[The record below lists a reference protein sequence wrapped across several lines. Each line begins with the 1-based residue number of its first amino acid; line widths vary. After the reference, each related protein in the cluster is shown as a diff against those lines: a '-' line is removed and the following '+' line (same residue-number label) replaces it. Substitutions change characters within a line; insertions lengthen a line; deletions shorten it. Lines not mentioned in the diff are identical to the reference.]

1 VRPESWR
8 PSCHYRPTAG
18 LCAVRGER
26 PSDISFDRA
35 SIKPNGDAVY
45 QQIYEQV
52 RAKDDISF
60 KLLSLVPL
68 ISGAGISIL
77 IKTDIA
83 WGLKCFVSLFGAT
96 VTFSIFRWEL
106 RNIGWCDLLLKQ
118 ARQIDHAESPEV
130 PKLRISPGK
139 RVAVG
144 KTEAE
149 TILYLTVI
157 LAWLMLPG
165 LDALL
170 RPREQPGVAGA
181 VAALAVG
188 LALATWAVATSKV
201 TWKRMFEVEAVTPS
215 ESRKEQRP
223 EGSPVDGMPK

>member
-1 VRPESWR
+1 MS
-8 PSCHYRPTAG
+8 H
-18 LCAVRGER
+18 
-26 PSDISFDRA
+26 DRA
-35 SIKPNGDAVY
+35 SIAPSNDAVY

-106 RNIGWCDLLLKQ
+106 RNIRWCDWLLKQ
-118 ARQIDHAESPEV
+118 ARHIDHAEPPSP
-130 PKLRISPGK
+130 PKLRISPNK

-157 LAWLMLPG
+157 LAWLVLPG
-165 LDALL
+165 LDAFV
-170 RPREQPGVAGA
+170 RPKEEPGVAGA

-188 LALATWAVATSKV
+188 VALGTWAVLTSTV
-201 TWKRMFEVEAVTPS
+201 DWKRLFEPEAVTLP
-215 ESRKEQRP
+215 EPRTEQRP
-223 EGSPVDGMPK
+223 AAPPVDEAAE

>member
-1 VRPESWR
+1 M
-8 PSCHYRPTAG
+8 
-18 LCAVRGER
+18 
-26 PSDISFDRA
+26 
-35 SIKPNGDAVY
+35 Y
-45 QQIYEQV
+45 QQMYEQV

-83 WGLKCFVSLFGAT
+83 WGLKCFVSLFGAA

-106 RNIGWCDLLLKQ
+106 RNIGWCDWLLTQ
-118 ARQIDHAESPEV
+118 ARQIDHADRPPV
-130 PKLRISPGK
+130 PKLRISPRK
-139 RVAVG
+139 RVGIG

-165 LDALL
+165 LDALVRL
-170 RPREQPGVAGA
+170 NEEPGVAGA

-188 LALATWAVATSKV
+188 VALATWVVATSRV
-201 TWKRMFEVEAVTPS
+201 GWKPAFKVEAVTPS
-215 ESRKEQRP
+215 RSRTEQLSA
-223 EGSPVDGMPK
+223 GSPVDGMTE

>member
-1 VRPESWR
+1 M
-8 PSCHYRPTAG
+8 
-18 LCAVRGER
+18 
-26 PSDISFDRA
+26 SFDKA
-35 SIKPNGDAVY
+35 PGLNDDAQY
-45 QQIYEQV
+45 QQIIEQL

-68 ISGAGISIL
+68 ISGAGISVL

-106 RNIGWCDLLLKQ
+106 RNIGWCDWLLEQ
-118 ARQIDHAESPEV
+118 ARQIDHAVPPEE
-130 PKLRISPGK
+130 PKLRISLRK

-157 LAWLMLPG
+157 LAWLVLPG
-165 LDALL
+165 LDALV
-170 RPREQPGVAGA
+170 RPEEHPGVAGA

-188 LALATWAVATSKV
+188 LALATWAVATSRIAWKKV
-201 TWKRMFEVEAVTPS
+201 FEAEAVTPS
-215 ESRKEQRP
+215 RAEQRP
-223 EGSPVDGMPK
+223 AGSPVDGMPK